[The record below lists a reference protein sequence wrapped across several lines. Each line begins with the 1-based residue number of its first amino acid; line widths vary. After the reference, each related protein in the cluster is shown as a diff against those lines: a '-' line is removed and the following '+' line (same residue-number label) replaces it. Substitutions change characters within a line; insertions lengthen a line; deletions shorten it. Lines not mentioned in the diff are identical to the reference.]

1 MENFL
6 PINCRNELGVIV
18 FYDTESSLGLEHA
31 FLVILKGTLEI
42 GLRYGGGE
50 EGCDDMKNVSHVRMT
65 KGHDNP
71 VGFIGTTLPGACS
84 RYAIVA
90 RMGWFESDV
99 LIV

>member
-18 FYDTESSLGLEHA
+18 FYDTEPSLGLEHA

-65 KGHDNP
+65 KGHDIP
-71 VGFIGTTLPGACS
+71 WLKMSPSVQVRSLAPLKSIGYTLFS
-84 RYAIVA
+84 KI
-90 RMGWFESDV
+90 
-99 LIV
+99 IKT